1 MQLRC
6 AKIDMLLSL

>member
-6 AKIDMLLSL
+6 AKIDMLVSL